1 MVQQQYFLTTLLDFT
16 KPLPI
21 MIDHCA
27 AQDRKYGESIF
38 EIDEVT
44 EPHSAN
50 L

>member
-1 MVQQQYFLTTLLDFT
+1 
-16 KPLPI
+16 

-27 AQDRKYGESIF
+27 TLDRKYGESIF

-44 EPHSAN
+44 ESHSAN